1 MREVFG
7 VKFYSPF
14 EVETKGFLGYKYSV
28 RVGHFSEATKRID
41 YLADFYNKNKQEYW
55 KIYKLK
61 VMFLIVRDM
70 NLYEEGITPDE
81 NIGLLVIEDGGN
93 DIIFVKLGEHALVN
107 GYELDDI
114 VNRLISQEGFKISFL
129 F

>member
-14 EVETKGFLGYKYSV
+14 ETSSKGFLGYRYIV
-28 RVGHFSEATKRID
+28 RIGHEDEANIVKGCMAT
-41 YLADFYNKNKQEYW
+41 LSNKEETW

-61 VMFLIVRDM
+61 VLFLVVRSIDF
-70 NLYEEGITPDE
+70 YEQGIEPDQSL
-81 NIGLLVIEDGGN
+81 GLLVIEDGGK
-93 DIIFVKLGEHALVN
+93 DKILVDLGEHALMN
-107 GYELDDI
+107 GYELDEV
-114 VNRLISQEGFKISFL
+114 VNRLISQEGFKIHFQ